1 METWQTK
8 FQEQAE
14 EYGFFLEKEL
24 GRIVESL
31 RGLGAKKVIL
41 FGSYARGRAD
51 LFTDLDLMV
60 VWDDPR
66 PFVERVAYLYAQLT
80 PRVAVDIL
88 AYTPAERERIQGRPF
103 VKEALREGRILYEE
117 AGN

>member
-1 METWQTK
+1 ME
-8 FQEQAE
+8 EHR
-14 EYGFFLEKEL
+14 FFLEKEL

-51 LFTDLDLMV
+51 LLTDLDLMV
-60 VWDDPR
+60 VLDDQR
-66 PFVERVAYLYAQLT
+66 PFVERVAYLYAQLA

-88 AYTPAERERIQGRPF
+88 AYTSEEWERIQGRPF
-103 VKEALREGRILYEE
+103 VEEALREGRILYEE
-117 AGN
+117 PGN